1 MKIELNV
8 PKLSAARHVASGGIL
23 DLSVQQSDDA
33 PWIAVDGDR
42 RPLWTLE
49 RASRLP
55 PRLAEAVPKGFVGLI
70 IGRNIPKDER
80 MMLERDSLSWWDLNG
95 SLHVDLGDRVIR
107 IEGSPSARG
116 PADSDRQRRLGP
128 LGTRA
133 AQELFAGPRGMRWSI
148 NELAERSGVSVGQ
161 AHNVLTS
168 LERDGIVES
177 VGRGPSKR
185 RIVLDEGALLEWLRR
200 SESLLRRPTGVF
212 SYLYARNEMDLARR
226 AHRAM
231 SDAGVRYAVTSALG
245 SRLWGVPVMTSV
257 VTQIRVASS
266 DLGSLRAML
275 SLPELNAD
283 EAGRGAN
290 LELWTDTGAVGT
302 HSALER
308 DGVMVA
314 PQSRVYLDLIR
325 LGGRYADGAELLRE
339 KLLD

>member
-8 PKLSAARHVASGGIL
+8 PSLAVVRHAARGGIL
-23 DLSVQQSDDA
+23 DLSVQQSDEA

-42 RPLWTLE
+42 RPLWMLE

-55 PRLAEAVPKGFVGLI
+55 PHLAEAVPKGWVGLI

-80 MMLERDSLSWWDLNG
+80 TTLERDSLSWWDLNG

-107 IEGSPSARG
+107 IEGTTSARG
-116 PADSDRQRRLGP
+116 PADSARQRRLGP

-133 AQELFAGPRGMRWSI
+133 AQELLSGARGERWSV

-161 AHNVLTS
+161 AHNVLAS
-168 LERDGIVES
+168 LEGDGVVES

-185 RIVLDEGALLEWLRR
+185 RIVLDENALLEWLRR

-231 SDAGVRYAVTSALG
+231 TDVGVRYAVTSALG
-245 SRLWGVPVMTSV
+245 SRLWGVPVVTSAI
-257 VTQIRVASS
+257 TQIRVASS
-266 DLGSLRAML
+266 DLQSLRTML
-275 SLPELNAD
+275 SLPELDAD

-302 HSALER
+302 HSAVER

-314 PQSRVYLDLIR
+314 PQSRVYLDLVR
-325 LGGRYADGAELLRE
+325 LGGRYAEGAELLRE